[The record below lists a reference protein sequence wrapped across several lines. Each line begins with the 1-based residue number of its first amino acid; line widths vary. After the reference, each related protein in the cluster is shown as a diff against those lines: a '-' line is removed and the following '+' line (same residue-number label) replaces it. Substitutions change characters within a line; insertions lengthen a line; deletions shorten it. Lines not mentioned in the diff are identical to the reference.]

1 MEEFKGVIGSTME
14 EFKGAMIQRMDE
26 MESRIVAL
34 LLSQNR
40 STTGG
45 MLMNENQSSTV
56 VRVELEKKENAAVI
70 IQAFL
75 RTTLVRVKLE
85 RAAAKARKRAEVKT
99 QRERA
104 CEHLVGE
111 WVCLTPNGNFEES
124 KHFLGFEVYSAGDG
138 LPFLYYRETDSDESL
153 VFEYYESGDRIRA
166 RLDGDLLK
174 WSDGTVYYRAGDA
187 TSGGDAKLD
196 GDEIL
201 GGDAYEDD
209 SSVPLKG
216 RDAFTSI
223 RGVERSLG
231 GAINGIAVCGAGVF
245 AGRKCEFCASDGTF
259 CEANVGGDDEK
270 YKDDFSVAEYSTV
283 ACGRMFGAGM
293 CFANLNVE
301 RVFLYFHYEYV
312 KCEFG

>member
-1 MEEFKGVIGSTME
+1 MGDLKPDGSFE
-14 EFKGAMIQRMDE
+14 K
-26 MESRIVAL
+26 
-34 LLSQNR
+34 
-40 STTGG
+40 ST
-45 MLMNENQSSTV
+45 Q
-56 VRVELEKKENAAVI
+56 
-70 IQAFL
+70 
-75 RTTLVRVKLE
+75 
-85 RAAAKARKRAEVKT
+85 
-99 QRERA
+99 
-104 CEHLVGE
+104 
-111 WVCLTPNGNFEES
+111 
-124 KHFLGFEVYSAGDG
+124 HFVGFEVYSAGDG

-153 VFEYYESGDRIRA
+153 VFEYYDDGERIRA

-174 WSDGTVYYRAGDA
+174 WSDGDVYYRAGDA

-231 GAINGIAVCGAGVF
+231 GAIDGVAICGAGVF

-259 CEANVGGDDEK
+259 CEANVGGDDDEK
-270 YKDDFSVAEYSTV
+270 YEDDFSITEYSTV

>member
-1 MEEFKGVIGSTME
+1 
-14 EFKGAMIQRMDE
+14 
-26 MESRIVAL
+26 
-34 LLSQNR
+34 
-40 STTGG
+40 
-45 MLMNENQSSTV
+45 MNENQSSTV
-56 VRVELEKKENAAVI
+56 VRVKVEKEEKAAVI

-85 RAAAKARKRAEVKT
+85 RTIRLWGAYAKNWVRYAAFDLGPWWKDYRGRQEEKARARAAAKARKRAKAKR
-99 QRERA
+99 RERA
-104 CEHLVGE
+104 
-111 WVCLTPNGNFEES
+111 
-124 KHFLGFEVYSAGDG
+124 KK
-138 LPFLYYRETDSDESL
+138 
-153 VFEYYESGDRIRA
+153 I
-166 RLDGDLLK
+166 
-174 WSDGTVYYRAGDA
+174 AGDA

-270 YKDDFSVAEYSTV
+270 YEDVFSIAEYSTV

>member
-1 MEEFKGVIGSTME
+1 
-14 EFKGAMIQRMDE
+14 
-26 MESRIVAL
+26 
-34 LLSQNR
+34 
-40 STTGG
+40 
-45 MLMNENQSSTV
+45 MNENQSSTV
-56 VRVELEKKENAAVI
+56 VRVRLEREEKAAVI

-85 RAAAKARKRAEVKT
+85 RTIRQWGAYAKGWVRYAIFDLGPWWKRWAFDLGPWWKDYRGRQEEKARARAAAKARKRANAKR
-99 QRERA
+99 RERA
-104 CEHLVGE
+104 KKL
-111 WVCLTPNGNFEES
+111 
-124 KHFLGFEVYSAGDG
+124 AGDG
-138 LPFLYYRETDSDESL
+138 
-153 VFEYYESGDRIRA
+153 
-166 RLDGDLLK
+166 
-174 WSDGTVYYRAGDA
+174 
-187 TSGGDAKLD
+187 
-196 GDEIL
+196 IL
-201 GGDAYEDD
+201 GGGANTDDVRMTSGDEDD

-270 YKDDFSVAEYSTV
+270 YEDDFSIAEYSTV

>member
-1 MEEFKGVIGSTME
+1 
-14 EFKGAMIQRMDE
+14 
-26 MESRIVAL
+26 
-34 LLSQNR
+34 
-40 STTGG
+40 
-45 MLMNENQSSTV
+45 MNENQSSTA
-56 VRVELEKKENAAVI
+56 VRVKLEREEKAAVI

-85 RAAAKARKRAEVKT
+85 RTIRLWGAYAKNWVRYATFDLGPWWKDYRGRQEEKARARAAVKARKRAKAKR
-99 QRERA
+99 RERA
-104 CEHLVGE
+104 KKIA
-111 WVCLTPNGNFEES
+111 GN
-124 KHFLGFEVYSAGDG
+124 
-138 LPFLYYRETDSDESL
+138 
-153 VFEYYESGDRIRA
+153 
-166 RLDGDLLK
+166 
-174 WSDGTVYYRAGDA
+174 
-187 TSGGDAKLD
+187 
-196 GDEIL
+196 EIL
-201 GGDAYEDD
+201 GGGANTDGVRMMSGDEDD

-259 CEANVGGDDEK
+259 CETNVGGDDEK
-270 YKDDFSVAEYSTV
+270 YEDDFSIAEYFTV

>member
-1 MEEFKGVIGSTME
+1 
-14 EFKGAMIQRMDE
+14 
-26 MESRIVAL
+26 
-34 LLSQNR
+34 
-40 STTGG
+40 
-45 MLMNENQSSTV
+45 MNEDQSSTV
-56 VRVELEKKENAAVI
+56 VRVKLEREEKAAVI

-85 RAAAKARKRAEVKT
+85 RKRSFWGAHAKDWVRYAKDWVRYATFDLGPWWKDYRGRQEEKARARAAVKARKRAKAKR
-99 QRERA
+99 RERA
-104 CEHLVGE
+104 
-111 WVCLTPNGNFEES
+111 
-124 KHFLGFEVYSAGDG
+124 KKIA
-138 LPFLYYRETDSDESL
+138 
-153 VFEYYESGDRIRA
+153 
-166 RLDGDLLK
+166 
-174 WSDGTVYYRAGDA
+174 
-187 TSGGDAKLD
+187 

-201 GGDAYEDD
+201 GGGANTDDVRMTSGDEDD

-270 YKDDFSVAEYSTV
+270 YEDDFSIAEYSTV

>member
-1 MEEFKGVIGSTME
+1 M
-14 EFKGAMIQRMDE
+14 
-26 MESRIVAL
+26 
-34 LLSQNR
+34 
-40 STTGG
+40 
-45 MLMNENQSSTV
+45 
-56 VRVELEKKENAAVI
+56 I
-70 IQAFL
+70 IQALL

-85 RAAAKARKRAEVKT
+85 WAIGVSGASNTAKNWVRYATFDLGPWWKDYRGRQEEKAR
-99 QRERA
+99 RERA

-111 WVCLTPNGNFEES
+111 WVCLKPDGNFEKS

-138 LPFLYYRETDSDESL
+138 SPFLYYRETDSDESL
-153 VFEYYESGDRIRA
+153 VFEYYDDGERIRA

-174 WSDGTVYYRAGDA
+174 WSDGDVYYRAGDA
-187 TSGGDAKLD
+187 ISGGDAKLD
-196 GDEIL
+196 GNEIL
-201 GGDAYEDD
+201 GGGANTDDVRMTSGDEDD

-231 GAINGIAVCGAGVF
+231 GAINGIAICGAGVF

-270 YKDDFSVAEYSTV
+270 YEDDFSIAEYSTV

-293 CFANLNVE
+293 CFVNLNVE

>member
-1 MEEFKGVIGSTME
+1 MRYAIFDLGPWWKDYRGRQEE
-14 EFKGAMIQRMDE
+14 
-26 MESRIVAL
+26 
-34 LLSQNR
+34 
-40 STTGG
+40 
-45 MLMNENQSSTV
+45 
-56 VRVELEKKENAAVI
+56 
-70 IQAFL
+70 
-75 RTTLVRVKLE
+75 
-85 RAAAKARKRAEVKT
+85 KAR
-99 QRERA
+99 RERA

-111 WVCLTPNGNFEES
+111 WVCLKSDGNFEES
-124 KHFLGFEVYSAGDG
+124 KHFSGFEVYSVGNG
-138 LPFLYYRETDSDESL
+138 SPFLYYRETDSDESL
-153 VFEYYESGDRIRA
+153 VFEYYDDGERIRA

-174 WSDGTVYYRAGDA
+174 WSDGAVYYRAGDA

-270 YKDDFSVAEYSTV
+270 YEDDFTIAEYSTV

>member
-1 MEEFKGVIGSTME
+1 
-14 EFKGAMIQRMDE
+14 
-26 MESRIVAL
+26 
-34 LLSQNR
+34 
-40 STTGG
+40 
-45 MLMNENQSSTV
+45 MNENQSSTV
-56 VRVELEKKENAAVI
+56 VRVKVEREEKAAVI

-85 RAAAKARKRAEVKT
+85 QKRSFWGTWRGRGMIWVRYGIFDLGPWWKDYRGRQEEKARARAAAKARKRAKAKR
-99 QRERA
+99 RERA
-104 CEHLVGE
+104 
-111 WVCLTPNGNFEES
+111 
-124 KHFLGFEVYSAGDG
+124 KKIA
-138 LPFLYYRETDSDESL
+138 
-153 VFEYYESGDRIRA
+153 
-166 RLDGDLLK
+166 
-174 WSDGTVYYRAGDA
+174 
-187 TSGGDAKLD
+187 

-201 GGDAYEDD
+201 GGGANTDDVRMTSGDEDD

-270 YKDDFSVAEYSTV
+270 YEDDFSVAEYSTV

>member
-1 MEEFKGVIGSTME
+1 MLVN
-14 EFKGAMIQRMDE
+14 
-26 MESRIVAL
+26 
-34 LLSQNR
+34 QNR

-56 VRVELEKKENAAVI
+56 VRVKVEREEKAAVI

-85 RAAAKARKRAEVKT
+85 RERSFWGAHAKDWVRYAKDWVRYATFDLGPWWKDYRGRQEEKARARAAAKARKRAKAKR
-99 QRERA
+99 RERA
-104 CEHLVGE
+104 
-111 WVCLTPNGNFEES
+111 
-124 KHFLGFEVYSAGDG
+124 KKIA
-138 LPFLYYRETDSDESL
+138 
-153 VFEYYESGDRIRA
+153 
-166 RLDGDLLK
+166 
-174 WSDGTVYYRAGDA
+174 
-187 TSGGDAKLD
+187 

-201 GGDAYEDD
+201 GGGANTDDVRMTSGDEDD

-216 RDAFTSI
+216 RDDFTSI

-270 YKDDFSVAEYSTV
+270 YEDDFSIAEYSTV